1 MTIIS
6 ESNMSH
12 SYFWYMPYHHLILV
26 IHKLRLVLRK
36 ATLATGKKTTQQQLM
51 TADEISLM
59 THVQLLTRDRK
70 HLSKSK
76 YTL

>member
-1 MTIIS
+1 
-6 ESNMSH
+6 
-12 SYFWYMPYHHLILV
+12 MPYHHLIQV
-26 IHKLRLVLRK
+26 IHSLRLVLRK

-59 THVQLLTRDRK
+59 THVQLLTRDKK
-70 HLSKSK
+70 HLYMSK

>member
-1 MTIIS
+1 MFH
-6 ESNMSH
+6 H
-12 SYFWYMPYHHLILV
+12 SFWYMPYHHSILV
-26 IHKLRLVLRK
+26 IHNLRLVLRK

-59 THVQLLTRDRK
+59 THVQLLTRHKK
-70 HLSKSK
+70 HLSMSK